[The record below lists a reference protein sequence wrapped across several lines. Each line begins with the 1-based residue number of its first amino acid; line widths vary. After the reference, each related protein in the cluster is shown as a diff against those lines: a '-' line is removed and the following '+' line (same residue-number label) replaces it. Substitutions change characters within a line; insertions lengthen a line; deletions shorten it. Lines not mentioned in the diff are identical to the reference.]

1 VVVRAEDCLGGAR
14 RGDDDVG
21 HLADVEEHE
30 AVRAGMFPGEAGEGD
45 VRVAADQVQVAYDGE
60 LWRGG
65 RKTVAIGVVLLG
77 FAR

>member
-1 VVVRAEDCLGGAR
+1 
-14 RGDDDVG
+14 
-21 HLADVEEHE
+21 
-30 AVRAGMFPGEAGEGD
+30 MFPGEAGEGD